1 MTYHSVS
8 GRAMC
13 HYCGASIK
21 ITGVCPE
28 CGSESLFTETPGTQK
43 LEEELHERFPAARVL
58 RMDADTMTAKGAH
71 ERLLSKFGRGEAD
84 ILLGTQMVTKGLDF
98 ENVTLVG
105 VLGTPTRACTR
116 RITARGSGRF
126 RSSRRWSAARDGGS
140 IQDAP
145 LSRRTARCTRSS

>member
-21 ITGVCPE
+21 ITGKCPQ
-28 CGSESLFTETPGTQK
+28 CGSTSLFTETPGTQK
-43 LEEELHERFPAARVL
+43 LEEELHERFPSARVL

-71 ERLLSKFGRGEAD
+71 ERLLNKFGKGEAD
-84 ILLGTQMVTKGLDF
+84 ILIGTQMVTKGLDF

-105 VLGTPTRACTR
+105 VLDADQSLYAQDYRAHE
-116 RITARGSGRF
+116 
-126 RSSRRWSAARDGGS
+126 RRWSAAQAADLTPA
-140 IQDAP
+140 AP
-145 LSRRTARCTRSS
+145 